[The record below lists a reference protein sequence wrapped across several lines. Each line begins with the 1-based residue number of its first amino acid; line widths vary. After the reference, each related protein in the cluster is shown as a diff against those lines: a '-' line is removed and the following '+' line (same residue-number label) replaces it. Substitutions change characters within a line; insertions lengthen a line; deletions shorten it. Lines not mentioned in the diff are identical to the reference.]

1 MLRKRPS
8 WRRRSL
14 FPSLL
19 AMRTVNDHLT
29 SNSDNHGWEELEF
42 SSEFKAWLSSGDKNN
57 IRNRNMD
64 SYWVHCYY
72 LMGFIMQSSKA
83 RS

>member
-42 SSEFKAWLSSGDKNN
+42 SSEFKAWFVEEVKEGKFDVEIEVDGRK
-57 IRNRNMD
+57 
-64 SYWVHCYY
+64 
-72 LMGFIMQSSKA
+72 
-83 RS
+83 